1 MPAGRS
7 IALPDS
13 GCPLRG
19 RDPARRSA
27 ALSPDEP
34 DCEPD
39 PEVTR
44 DEEPEEEDPE
54 LPLDPLRGAADP
66 DLPLDDE
73 EGVREPAGV
82 CTRGGSDSR
91 DDDGALETVDP
102 PEEPPEE
109 PDEPDPELVGRGIA
123 WAYVRAGTASA
134 IASATTTSERGFL
147 SMTMHSFNG
156 S

>member
-1 MPAGRS
+1 MLARRS

-34 DCEPD
+34 DCELD

-44 DEEPEEEDPE
+44 DDAPEEEPE

-82 CTRGGSDSR
+82 CTRGGSASR
-91 DDDGALETVDP
+91 DEDGALETVDP
-102 PEEPPEE
+102 PEEPEE

-123 WAYVRAGTASA
+123 WAYAAAGTASA